1 MTVLSQTGKPRFQV
15 PGYYVCSQIAD
26 MGAAEVTGI
35 TVDQLARVSHGLS
48 SLVCFV
54 WMIGDDVSLQVLLGL
69 YNFTAVV
76 TGSGDIISDKSLIFS

>member
-1 MTVLSQTGKPRFQV
+1 MTALSLTGKPRFHV
-15 PGYYVCSQIAD
+15 PGYYVCSQTAD

-54 WMIGDDVSLQVLLGL
+54 WMIAGDVSLQVLLGL
-69 YNFTAVV
+69 YNFTAVGA
-76 TGSGDIISDKSLIFS
+76 GSGYIVSDKSLKFS